1 MSKAL
6 VIRSYDELSSLIH
19 KSAETVVVRTR
30 VEPETEEEKAMDGQL
45 AILTSLT
52 LHHFDKETGV
62 VELLQ
67 VQVKDLDENGEETNG
82 GRTHCSFGGDLDS
95 SDVLVE
101 GSVVDENGDVSY
113 ELTLDQF
120 LASIPSQAVKVA
132 EQHLGVKLDL
142 NISPE
147 NVVVFQTGKDS
158 AGVAKL
164 VVSSLIGITAEQ
176 MKSLSDCQT
185 FDKEVINKVGAA
197 GISVG
202 EILVS
207 FNLEK
212 TIDQVCGSLTEQHG
226 MDPLSVTNARLIIQS
241 SINEVLAPITY
252 KNLIDA
258 VTLSRV
264 AVELDE
270 AAEKALA

>member
-19 KSAETVVVRTR
+19 KSAETVVVRVR

-62 VELLQ
+62 LELLQ

-101 GSVVDENGDVSY
+101 GNVVDENGDVSY

-147 NVVVFQTGKDS
+147 NVVVFQTGKDP
-158 AGVAKL
+158 AGIAKL

-185 FDKEVINKVGAA
+185 FDEEVINKIGAA
-197 GISVG
+197 GVNVG

-212 TIDQVCGSLTEQHG
+212 TIDQVCVSLAEQHG

>member
-19 KSAETVVVRTR
+19 KSAETVIVRSR
-30 VEPETEEEKAMDGQL
+30 VEPETEEEKALDSQL
-45 AILTSLT
+45 SLLSSLT
-52 LHHFDKETGV
+52 LHHFNKETGV
-62 VELLQ
+62 LEILQ
-67 VQVKDLDENGEETNG
+67 IQVKDLDENGEETNG
-82 GRTHCSFGGDLDS
+82 GRTHCSFGGGLDS
-95 SDVLVE
+95 SDILAEV
-101 GSVVDENGDVSY
+101 GAVDENGDVSY
-113 ELTLDQF
+113 DLTLDQF
-120 LASIPSQAVKVA
+120 LASIPSQAVKDA
-132 EQHLGVKLDL
+132 EQRLGVKLDL

-185 FDKEVINKVGAA
+185 FDKEVINKIGAA
-197 GISVG
+197 GVNVG

-212 TIDQVCGSLTEQHG
+212 TIDQVCVSLAEQHG
-226 MDPLSVTNARLIIQS
+226 MDPLSVTNARLLIQS